1 MEPKELRL
9 GGKDM
14 KSKLLQL
21 DEILGGN
28 ASFRSRLP
36 YVHCAK
42 ATSQAVKPFRCT

>member
-1 MEPKELRL
+1 MKPKELRL

-28 ASFRSRLP
+28 VFLR
-36 YVHCAK
+36 
-42 ATSQAVKPFRCT
+42 